1 VTAAA
6 IFDLDR
12 TLIPKPSGPVLQRH
26 LVDAGITES
35 FEIPGL
41 ATVYRAYELIGENP
55 GAMQMAR
62 LAVRAAKGWPVEE
75 VVKAA
80 TAAADEL
87 YEMVLPY
94 GRLLIDEHRAA
105 GRRVALATTTP
116 DVLVRP
122 LAERLGVDEVIATKW
137 AIEDGCFTGRID
149 GRFLWGRNKL
159 GAVKAWAREEGIDLA
174 ASYAYSDSVFDV
186 PLLRS
191 VGTPVAVNPDAQLA
205 VIANLNRW
213 QIRHLDVPPGVVKF
227 GGREL
232 QEWLRPLNR
241 PETMPYARFDIQ
253 GTENVPA
260 KGAAILVFNHRSYF
274 DSAAVNFTLAK
285 AGRPARFLGK
295 KEVFDAPIIGPFT
308 RMFGG
313 IRVDRGTG
321 SDEPLEKAI
330 EALLAGQLVSMAPQ
344 GTIPRGPAFFEP
356 ELKGRWGAA
365 RLAHATKAPVIP
377 VGIWGTEKV
386 WPRNRRFPHM
396 WPSEPPMITVRVGG
410 PVELRYRSVDADTR
424 RIMEAIV
431 DLLPAEAR
439 EHHVPTEEELA
450 LTYPPGYAGD
460 PTQEA
465 ERRPGTDT

>member
-26 LVDAGITES
+26 LVEAGITEA
-35 FEIPGL
+35 FQVPGL
-41 ATVYRAYELIGENP
+41 ATAYRAYELIGENP

-80 TAAADEL
+80 TVAADEL

-122 LAERLGVDEVIATKW
+122 LAERLGVDDVIATRW
-137 AIEDGCFTGRID
+137 AIEDGCFTGRIE

-159 GAVKAWAREEGIDLA
+159 GAVKEWAREEGIDLK

-213 QIRHLDVPPGVVKF
+213 QIRHLDVPPGVVKIA
-227 GGREL
+227 GREL
-232 QEWLRPLNR
+232 QEWFRPLNR
-241 PETMPYARFDIQ
+241 PEAVPYARFDIQ
-253 GTENVPA
+253 GTENIPRS
-260 KGAAILVFNHRSYF
+260 GAAILVFNHRSYF

-330 EALLAGQLVSMAPQ
+330 EALRAGQLVSIAPQ

-365 RLAHATKAPVIP
+365 RLAHATKATVIP

-386 WPRNRRFPHM
+386 WPRNRRLPHM
-396 WPSEPPMITVRVGG
+396 WPSEPPQITVRVGG
-410 PVELRYRSVDADTR
+410 PVKLMYRSVDADTR

-439 EHHVPTEEELA
+439 EHRTPTEEELA
-450 LTYPPGYAGD
+450 LTYPPGYSGD
-460 PTQEA
+460 PAGEA